1 VPILSSLC
9 FRTSGERYR
18 DFCGRPRSLLINF
31 DISHTWAVAA
41 ETGNTALT
49 LGFIQL
55 RSDGGWSV

>member
-18 DFCGRPRSLLINF
+18 DFCGRPPLLINF
-31 DISHTWAVAA
+31 DISHTWAVAV

-49 LGFIQL
+49 LGFIQ
-55 RSDGGWSV
+55 VQE